1 METGKIKGPMSEPSR
16 KYSPETE
23 VQFVKGIG
31 PPLAKVLAKLGIQTI
46 GDLLYYLPRR
56 YEDRSNFLKIRD
68 ARAGEYVCV
77 RGKIIDVNSK
87 RTGGGLTLI
96 RAVISD
102 GTGTVSLVWFNQT
115 WIKARLEKHNGE
127 VIAYGQVQEG
137 NWGYEIRAPEWETI
151 DPDDDPENFARITPI
166 YPLTEGVAQKS
177 VRRAIRRGLA
187 YLDVFDEYLPA
198 DLMRRYDL
206 RSVRWALEQIHF
218 PESEGAQASARRR
231 LVFEEFLYL
240 QIALGLRQREVGLK
254 RGISF
259 SATQAI
265 VDELATV
272 LPFSLTGAQKR
283 VIDEIY
289 RDMRREHPMSRLLQ
303 GDVGSGKTLVAAAA
317 MLAAVRSGYQAALM
331 APTEILAEQHFST
344 MQSLLRALSVSSTL
358 LVGRQSAAEK
368 RKASQAVE
376 SGTASVVIG
385 THALIQTGVTFH
397 KLGLAVVDE
406 QHRFGVMQRA
416 ALREKGIENI
426 DVLVMSATPIPR
438 SLTLTIYGDLDLSV
452 IDEMPPGR
460 KPIKTHWKQPSDRA
474 AVYEGVRKLLQDG
487 AQAYVICPLVSE
499 SEKMLA
505 QAAEQLYARM
515 KDEVF
520 PEFRV
525 SLVHGQQKAKDRDEA
540 MESFRRGD
548 SDVLVSTTV
557 IEVGVDVPNATVML
571 IEDANRFGLSQL
583 HQLRG
588 RVGRGSKQSFCILIA
603 SATTKDAEDR
613 LRVMVET
620 TDGFRIAEEDLR
632 IRGPGDLYGTKQSG
646 SFELRVA
653 DLLQDGRVLEEARQ
667 AAQTLLERDPTL
679 AAAENA
685 GIRAQAESQRARLSQ
700 TDVS

>member
-1 METGKIKGPMSEPSR
+1 MIPVSESAR

-31 PPLAKVLAKLGIQTI
+31 PPMAKVLAKLGIYTI
-46 GDLLYYLPRR
+46 GDLLYYMPRR
-56 YEDRSNFLKIRD
+56 YEDRSNFLRIRD
-68 ARAGEYVCV
+68 AKVGDHVCV
-77 RGKIIDVNSK
+77 KGQIIDVSSK

-96 RAVISD
+96 RVTITD
-102 GTGTVSLVWFNQT
+102 GSGALSLVWFNQT
-115 WIKARLEKHNGE
+115 WIKSRLEKHKGE
-127 VIAYGQVQEG
+127 VIAYGQLQEG
-137 NWGYEIRAPEWETI
+137 NWGYEIRAPEWEAI
-151 DPDDDPENFARITPI
+151 DANEDTEDFARITPI
-166 YPLTEGVAQKS
+166 YPLTEGVAQKG
-177 VRRAIRRGLA
+177 VRRAIRRALA
-187 YLDVFDEYLPA
+187 YVDIFDEYLPA
-198 DLMRRYDL
+198 DMMRQFDL
-206 RSVRWALEQIHF
+206 KPVRWALEQIHF
-218 PESEGAQASARRR
+218 PQSEDARAAARRR

-259 SATQAI
+259 AATQEVVNEIAS
-265 VDELATV
+265 VV
-272 LPFSLTGAQKR
+272 PFSLTGAQRR
-283 VIDEIY
+283 VLDEIF

-331 APTEILAEQHFST
+331 APTEILAEQHYST
-344 MQSLLRALSVSSTL
+344 MRPLFSAFGVDSAL
-358 LVGRQSAAEK
+358 LVGRLSAAEK
-368 RKASQAVE
+368 RKAVQGVE
-376 SGTASVVIG
+376 SGSSRVIIG
-385 THALIQTGVTFH
+385 THALIQSGVKFH
-397 KLGLAVVDE
+397 NLGLAVVDE

-426 DVLVMSATPIPR
+426 DLLVMSATPIPR

-460 KPIKTHWKQPSDRA
+460 KPIRTHWKQPSDRT
-474 AVYEGVRKLLQDG
+474 AVYEGVRKLLKEG
-487 AQAYVICPLVSE
+487 AQAYVVCPLVSE

-505 QAAEQLYARM
+505 QAAEALFDRM
-515 KDEVF
+515 KNEVF
-520 PEFRV
+520 PEYRV
-525 SLVHGQQKAKDRDEA
+525 TLVHGQQKAKVREEA
-540 MESFRRGD
+540 MESFRRGE

-557 IEVGVDVPNATVML
+557 IEVGVDVPNATVMV

-653 DLLQDGRVLEEARQ
+653 DLLQDGKVLEEARQ
-667 AAQTLLERDPTL
+667 AAHALLERDPSL
-679 AAAENA
+679 AATEHA
-685 GIRAQAESQRARLSQ
+685 GIKVQAARQRARLTQ